1 MLATLAKTH
10 ETAIPHED
18 LMATNWTALKLEYT
32 HGNVTLRELAEKHGI
47 KAAGVMR
54 RAANEGWEAERKQ
67 ESAKVSKAANEVLGE
82 DRVARLAKFNDHDAK
97 IAEALKAKAA
107 RLLNAESIDPQAL
120 SALSRVFDTAQ
131 KMGLLALGAA
141 TANTTV
147 STRTLEPVPD
157 DEFLG

>member
-1 MLATLAKTH
+1 
-10 ETAIPHED
+10 
-18 LMATNWTALKLEYT
+18 MATDWTTLRLEYT
-32 HGNVTLRELAEKHGI
+32 HSSITLRELAEKHGI
-47 KAAGVMR
+47 KSAGVMR

-82 DRVARLAKFNDHDAK
+82 DRAARLAKFNDHDAK

-107 RLLNAESIDPQAL
+107 KMLNADDIAPNEL
-120 SALSRVFDTAQ
+120 NALSRVFDTAQ

-147 STRTLEPVPD
+147 TTRTLEPIPD

>member
-1 MLATLAKTH
+1 
-10 ETAIPHED
+10 
-18 LMATNWTALKLEYT
+18 MATDWAALKLQYV
-32 HGNVTLRELAEKHGI
+32 HGAETLREIADKHNI

-54 RAANEGWEAERKQ
+54 RAAKEGWDAARKQ

-82 DRVARLAKFNDHDAK
+82 DRAARLAKFNDQDAK

-107 RLLNAESIDPQAL
+107 KLLGRDTIDPSEL

-147 STRTLEPVPD
+147 STRTLEPLTD
-157 DEFLG
+157 TDFLG

>member
-1 MLATLAKTH
+1 
-10 ETAIPHED
+10 
-18 LMATNWTALKLEYT
+18 MATDWAALRLEYT
-32 HGNVTLRELAEKHGI
+32 HSTITLRELAEKHGI
-47 KAAGVMR
+47 NSAGVMR
-54 RAANEGWEAERKQ
+54 RAAKEGWEAERKQ
-67 ESAKVSKAANEVLGE
+67 ESAKVSKAASEVLGE
-82 DRVARLAKFNDHDAK
+82 DRAARLAKFNDHDAK
-97 IAEALKAKAA
+97 ISEALKGRAAKM
-107 RLLNAESIDPQAL
+107 LNANITAAEL

>member
-1 MLATLAKTH
+1 
-10 ETAIPHED
+10 
-18 LMATNWTALKLEYT
+18 MATDWTTLRLEYT
-32 HGNVTLRELAEKHGI
+32 HGSITLRELADKHGI
-47 KAAGVMR
+47 KSAGVMR

-82 DRVARLAKFNDHDAK
+82 DRAARLAKFNDHDAK

-107 RLLNAESIDPQAL
+107 KMLNADDIAPNEL
-120 SALSRVFDTAQ
+120 NALSRVFDTAQ

-147 STRTLEPVPD
+147 TTRTLEPIPD